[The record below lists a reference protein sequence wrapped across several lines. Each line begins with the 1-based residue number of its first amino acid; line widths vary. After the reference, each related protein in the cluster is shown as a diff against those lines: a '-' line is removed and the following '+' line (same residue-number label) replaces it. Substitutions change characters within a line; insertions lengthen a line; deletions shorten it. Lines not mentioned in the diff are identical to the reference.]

1 MVVISVPRPWWEGLG
16 EGVNCYNIT
25 SIGCLRQRLLKLPSR
40 KRGWGVLRQIY
51 TPLYRSTER
60 SRRSL
65 LFLEGNYKSLKFL
78 CIKLRERITNMEEKK
93 KIIVVA
99 RTEGIEII
107 VEGEKDTD
115 DYELLLSKTQA
126 MELAMSILNTLYKTG
141 IKM

>member
-1 MVVISVPRPWWEGLG
+1 M
-16 EGVNCYNIT
+16 IT
-25 SIGCLRQRLLKLPSR
+25 
-40 KRGWGVLRQIY
+40 
-51 TPLYRSTER
+51 
-60 SRRSL
+60 
-65 LFLEGNYKSLKFL
+65 
-78 CIKLRERITNMEEKK
+78 MEEKK

-99 RTEGIEII
+99 RTEGIEIV